1 MMDYSKT
8 RAVIGE
14 PDPLLREAARHAL
27 EGMGFGRVT
36 AAASL
41 VKLHQAIRRD
51 GTDLLVLNAHMDGDD
66 TDFITSGIRSGKLGA
81 DPFTIVLVV
90 MAPPTL
96 ERASA
101 IADSGADDA
110 LPLPFAPEALV
121 RKVLTYSG
129 PRKPFVVTCD
139 YMGPER
145 RASPRADQP
154 SATQIAVP
162 NPLATANR
170 DDYATRR
177 DACRNILFQE
187 RVTRLT
193 VQIGWL
199 LKAIGDTLAAE
210 DSPTPLLFR
219 LDEIG
224 KELARRTT
232 DADRIAAIR
241 RMLALA
247 LTLRTSQG
255 GNPLE
260 ALKDLVAAAAAVHHP

>member
-1 MMDYSKT
+1 MMDFSRA

-14 PDPLLREAARHAL
+14 PDPSLRETARHAL
-27 EGMGFGRVT
+27 EDMGFGRVT

-51 GTDLLVLNAHMDGDD
+51 GADLLILDARMDGDD
-66 TDFITSGIRSGKLGA
+66 TDFITSGIRSGRLGG

-96 ERASA
+96 ERARA

-110 LPLPFAPEALV
+110 LPLPFPPEALV

-129 PRKPFVVTCD
+129 QRKPFVVTCD
-139 YMGPER
+139 YIGPER
-145 RASPRADQP
+145 RATPRADQP

-162 NPLATANR
+162 NPLATASR
-170 DDYATRR
+170 DDYATSR
-177 DACRNILFQE
+177 DACRDALFQE
-187 RVTRLT
+187 RVTRLA
-193 VQIGWL
+193 VQVGWL
-199 LKAIGDTLAAE
+199 LKAIGDTLVAE
-210 DSPTPLLFR
+210 ESPVPLLFR

-232 DADRIAAIR
+232 DGDRIAAIR
-241 RMLALA
+241 RMLTLA

-260 ALKDLVAAAAAVHHP
+260 ALKDLVAAAAAIHHP